1 MKIIFYAMTCDPKI
15 SCVLL
20 TSSFILIK
28 PIWKHLEWIIKNSF
42 HEIDL
47 SHEQISELIFISWK
61 EVAVAAASEEQEE
74 CNLSLLVMVASTQA
88 LLYMNWCMLSV
99 RSSYALI
106 YNIDFFQDK
115 NWSLRSWN
123 VNLSFAIICILNLF
137 YTFRILAR
145 TVTSWSG

>member
-1 MKIIFYAMTCDPKI
+1 MTCDSKI
-15 SCVLL
+15 SSVLL

-61 EVAVAAASEEQEE
+61 EVAVAAVSEEQEE
-74 CNLSLLVMVASTQA
+74 CNLSLLVMAASTQA

-99 RSSYALI
+99 RTSYASI
-106 YNIDFFQDK
+106 YNIK
-115 NWSLRSWN
+115 WSQRRS
-123 VNLSFAIICILNLF
+123 
-137 YTFRILAR
+137 RILR
-145 TVTSWSG
+145 LKIFSNHCTVNMLIFLCHMNNYLLFFNF